1 MAQPLDAAWRQ
12 AFDSKPDRP
21 CYSDPAI
28 TIDARHLD
36 DRIET
41 AARVLAAAPTD
52 GPIGLL
58 LDDPIQW
65 LSFVVGSSRAGVD
78 AVLVD
83 PGLPPADQIRALDL
97 AGATNLVAVGA
108 FDSTGAVGRWARA
121 VVWID
126 EGDCWLTSNQ
136 ASSRPSST
144 DPTEV
149 GESPALTVF
158 TSGTEGFPK
167 PIRLTHQS
175 LAHQINMLESL
186 RKEFFSGSMVRA
198 VSTIGRMLWR
208 HGRHVLGG
216 AGRQVFLTGFAPHTI
231 AGLTVLLHATLA
243 GHHLVWVD
251 PLDGPALLDAITTH
265 RVTVVAGS
273 PPTAE
278 VLVRAIEAR
287 PPEDPADVSS
297 LLVVGLGGGPVSPD
311 LVAHAR
317 QALGCEVLVGY
328 GLTEMVGSVSVT
340 RVTDTDDKLLH
351 TVGRPL
357 PGADLRIVDSDGH
370 AVEAGGPGEV
380 LCRSSLA
387 PLDDL
392 AGRTVV
398 DDDGAA
404 WLTTGDIGLIDADG
418 YLVILGRRDDVIVRG
433 GRKIAPGAIE
443 QAITQHPRIER
454 AAVVGKTDL
463 IGGQRLEA
471 YVELNDDGPL
481 ARPELVRYL
490 RPQLPLHMIPDRLHV
505 VDRLPEARDGNV
517 DRGSLRARD

>member
-1 MAQPLDAAWRQ
+1 MTRPLDTAWRR
-12 AFDSKPDRP
+12 ALDAKPDRP
-21 CYSDPAI
+21 CYSDVTAMI
-28 TIDARHLD
+28 EARQLD
-36 DRIET
+36 DRIEA

-58 LDDPIQW
+58 LDDPVQW
-65 LSFVVGSSRAGVD
+65 LSFVIGSSRAGVD

-83 PGLPPADQIRALDL
+83 PGLPPADQILALDL
-97 AGATNLVAVGA
+97 VDATNVVAVGA
-108 FDSTGAVGRWARA
+108 VDPTGTVERWARA
-121 VVWID
+121 VAWID
-126 EGDCWLTSNQ
+126 DGDRWSTSGE
-136 ASSRPSST
+136 APGRPSST
-144 DPTEV
+144 GPTEV
-149 GESPALTVF
+149 AGSPALTVF

-175 LAHQINMLESL
+175 LVHQVNTLESL

-198 VSTIGRMLWR
+198 VSTIGRMLRR
-208 HGRHVLGG
+208 HGHHVLGG
-216 AGRQVFLTGFAPHTI
+216 AGRQVFLTGLAPHTI
-231 AGLTVLLHATLA
+231 AGLIVFLHATLV

-251 PLDGPALLDAITTH
+251 PLDGPALLDAIATH
-265 RVTVVAGS
+265 RATVVAGG

-278 VLVRAIEAR
+278 VLVRAVEAR
-287 PPEDPADVSS
+287 SPEDPADVSS
-297 LLVVGLGGGPVSPD
+297 LLVVGLGGGPVDPD
-311 LVAHAR
+311 LVARAR

-328 GLTEMVGSVSVT
+328 GLTEMAGGLSVT

-357 PGADLRIVDSDGH
+357 PGADLRIVDSDGR
-370 AVEAGGPGEV
+370 AVEAGVSGEV
-380 LCRSSLA
+380 LCRSSSV

-392 AGRTVV
+392 PGRTVV
-398 DDDGAA
+398 DDDGAT

-418 YLVILGRRDDVIVRG
+418 YLVILGRQDDVIVRG

-443 QAITQHPRIER
+443 QAITQHPRIAR
-454 AAVVGKTDL
+454 AAVVGKTDP

-471 YVELNDDGPL
+471 YVELNDDRPL

-505 VDRLPEARDGNV
+505 VDRLPEARDGKHN
-517 DRGSLRARD
+517 RGSLRARD